1 MLAPWAPCF
10 HAFLQVRKEERS
22 AKNALLQK
30 CLRFWKGPKI
40 QTLEIQ
46 VCNLDR
52 QLRLRRL
59 CGANLRRKKLNSANS
74 NRQACKKN
82 HELEARPRTETKGVV
97 VLASGPVEDL
107 QGCQVLEE
115 ATHVLR
121 DTCKQLV
128 AAGYAR
134 DDLHRN
140 LPKQEWRDAWCG
152 KLDGYLRACEAAK
165 LPEHLV
171 TFRGGRMCN
180 WERELLEQEWSTP
193 RVFRF
198 CHLTHFEYWSELK
211 AWIEQHSDKLVAMDL
226 QALEQEHDE
235 KVKQLEESF
244 DHMKDSKEAE
254 IKAVKMDLTK
264 AKSDAREVLK
274 QARALRDLTRKVRE
288 QEAELVQTVLKER
301 VLKAEAKSVAD
312 EDKFKREREKRYLS
326 EEALKSCAAQRNM
339 LQRKVDELAALSRSL
354 A

>member
-1 MLAPWAPCF
+1 
-10 HAFLQVRKEERS
+10 
-22 AKNALLQK
+22 
-30 CLRFWKGPKI
+30 
-40 QTLEIQ
+40 
-46 VCNLDR
+46 
-52 QLRLRRL
+52 
-59 CGANLRRKKLNSANS
+59 
-74 NRQACKKN
+74 
-82 HELEARPRTETKGVV
+82 
-97 VLASGPVEDL
+97 VEDL

-121 DTCKQLV
+121 DTSKQLV

-326 EEALKSCAAQRNM
+326 EEALNCAEKHVAT
-339 LQRKVDELAALSRSL
+339 
-354 A
+354 